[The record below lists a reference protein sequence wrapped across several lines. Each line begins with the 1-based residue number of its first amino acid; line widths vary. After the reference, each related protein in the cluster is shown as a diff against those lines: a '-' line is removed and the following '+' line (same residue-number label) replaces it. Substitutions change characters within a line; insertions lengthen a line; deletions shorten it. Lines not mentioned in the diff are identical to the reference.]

1 MVRPKEILPILGFFI
16 VASVSVRTL
25 FNANKRAYFKEF
37 RPAAYAML
45 ERAARQTESPT
56 EGALLVVGDAVDAA
70 ADAASDLAGDLVA
83 DTASALEAGTALVAD
98 AADAASDLAAE
109 STALA
114 AGAATE
120 LAASAQTVFGSGKS
134 GDETAAAIA
143 GFRALSAKPAAPK
156 PSVEARAV
164 AARTATSALRG
175 ASPPPPPVAAAATQ
189 PAAAATQPAAAAAA
203 SPPPPPPPPP
213 RRRRRQR
220 RASGCNRDHSKLL
233 SQDDVLC
240 RVPRGALAFVS
251 LANGAYAELGINWA
265 LLLVPVLAKVGHGDR
280 AFLFALDDDGA
291 ERFLAKKLPTV
302 KQYTSARHGP
312 RDNDGFRWAPGV
324 FRKYG
329 VTKAEV
335 ILWLLKAGRDVC
347 MSDVDAAWIAPPCAA
362 RLAARNS
369 CAQFLVR
376 TQVV

>member
-1 MVRPKEILPILGFFI
+1 MVLRALHL
-16 VASVSVRTL
+16 T
-25 FNANKRAYFKEF
+25 AN
-37 RPAAYAML
+37 
-45 ERAARQTESPT
+45 
-56 EGALLVVGDAVDAA
+56 AA
-70 ADAASDLAGDLVA
+70 AHAAAS
-83 DTASALEAGTALVAD
+83 TASARSAAVATGAAQPTASATGTAVAPLT
-98 AADAASDLAAE
+98 SL
-109 STALA
+109 S
-114 AGAATE
+114 
-120 LAASAQTVFGSGKS
+120 
-134 GDETAAAIA
+134 TAAAV
-143 GFRALSAKPAAPK
+143 S
-156 PSVEARAV
+156 
-164 AARTATSALRG
+164 
-175 ASPPPPPVAAAATQ
+175 ASPATLAAAATQ

-203 SPPPPPPPPP
+203 AQPTAAAAAAAAAAAPAAA
-213 RRRRRQR
+213 QG
-220 RASGCNRDHSKLL
+220 ASGCNRDHSKLL

-312 RDNDGFRWAPGV
+312 RDNDGFRWAPGA

-369 CAQFLVR
+369 WCARKSSERPPARPRAQVR
-376 TQVV
+376 AVRVGPRGRRAVGHRLPPRAVGQGPLDARAADEELRPPAGVEVVGVVQHRGDALPRAAEDDGDDV

>member
-1 MVRPKEILPILGFFI
+1 M
-16 VASVSVRTL
+16 
-25 FNANKRAYFKEF
+25 
-37 RPAAYAML
+37 
-45 ERAARQTESPT
+45 
-56 EGALLVVGDAVDAA
+56 
-70 ADAASDLAGDLVA
+70 
-83 DTASALEAGTALVAD
+83 
-98 AADAASDLAAE
+98 
-109 STALA
+109 
-114 AGAATE
+114 
-120 LAASAQTVFGSGKS
+120 
-134 GDETAAAIA
+134 
-143 GFRALSAKPAAPK
+143 
-156 PSVEARAV
+156 
-164 AARTATSALRG
+164 
-175 ASPPPPPVAAAATQ
+175 
-189 PAAAATQPAAAAAA
+189 AAAAAA
-203 SPPPPPPPPP
+203 AAAAPAAA
-213 RRRRRQR
+213 QG
-220 RASGCNRDHSKLL
+220 ASGCNRDHSKLL

-312 RDNDGFRWAPGV
+312 RDNDGFRWAPGA

>member
-1 MVRPKEILPILGFFI
+1 MVRPKEILPVLGFFI

-109 STALA
+109 SSALA

-189 PAAAATQPAAAAAA
+189 PAAAAAAAQPTAAAAAA
-203 SPPPPPPPPP
+203 AAAAAPAAA
-213 RRRRRQR
+213 QG
-220 RASGCNRDHSKLL
+220 ASGCNRDHSKLL

-312 RDNDGFRWAPGV
+312 RDNDGFRWAPGA